1 MKKSTHIAEEK
12 DKGIRAIIYY
22 FYFLFIRMKDLSS
35 RRWGVNVGLI
45 DIPEL
50 ENKTKGI
57 KNFKDI
63 IQKNFSKINEDWN
76 FMEKEGT

>member
-1 MKKSTHIAEEK
+1 
-12 DKGIRAIIYY
+12 
-22 FYFLFIRMKDLSS
+22 MKDLSS
-35 RRWGVNVGLI
+35 RRGGVNVGLI

-63 IQKNFSKINEDWN
+63 IQNNFSKINEDWN